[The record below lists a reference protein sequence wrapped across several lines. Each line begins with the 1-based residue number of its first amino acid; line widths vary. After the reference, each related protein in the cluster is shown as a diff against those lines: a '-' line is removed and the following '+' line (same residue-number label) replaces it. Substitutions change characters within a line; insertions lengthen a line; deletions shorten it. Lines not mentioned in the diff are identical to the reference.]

1 MQIEETTNQQQA
13 EQEATLRAIII
24 ANPAAGTYEQHRQ
37 QLEETQQYLQ
47 EQGWQVEIKLTE
59 EAGDGE
65 RIAREAVEQQCNIV
79 IATGG
84 DGTVNEVIQS
94 LAGSQTALGILPS
107 GTVNVWAREIGVP
120 LNNYEQAREI
130 LLHGEQRRIDLGQVN
145 GERYFLLMST
155 IGLDAEVTRTV
166 ESLTKKFGVFTYL
179 LQTLKLGLGYPN
191 FTAFLQIGRHTIRGH
206 ALQIIFGNTQLYA
219 GAIKFTWH
227 AKADDGQLDI
237 CLVRSKNIFN
247 RFSIVYDF
255 LFKRK
260 RREQWVRYD
269 SAPEIKIHTNRKV
282 ALQVD
287 GDPCGETS
295 QRGTPPTIIRVVP
308 QALNVIIP
316 QDYDGEL
323 FSKPASNQLQAATEK

>member
-1 MQIEETTNQQQA
+1 MQTEETAKQQQA
-13 EQEATLRAIII
+13 DQEAALRAIII
-24 ANPAAGTYEQHRQ
+24 ANPEAGSYEQHRQ
-37 QLEETQQYLQ
+37 QLEETRQYLQ

-59 EAGDGE
+59 EAGDGK
-65 RIAREAVEQQCNIV
+65 RIAREAVEQQCNVV

-94 LAGSQTALGILPS
+94 LAGSQTALGVLPS

-120 LNNYEQAREI
+120 INDYEQAREV

-145 GERYFLLMST
+145 SERYFLLMST

-179 LQTLKLGLGYPN
+179 LHTLKLGLGYPN
-191 FTAFLQIGRHTIRGH
+191 FTAFLQIGRRTIRGH

-227 AKADDGQLDI
+227 AQADDGQLDI
-237 CLVRSKNIFN
+237 CLVRSKNIVN

-260 RREQWVRYD
+260 RREQWVLYD
-269 SAPEIKIHTNRKV
+269 SAKEIKIHTNRKV

-287 GDPCGETS
+287 GDPWGETS
-295 QRGTPPTIIRVVP
+295 RRGTPPTIIRVVP

-316 QDYDGEL
+316 QDYDGGL
-323 FSKPASNQLQAATEK
+323 FSKPASDQGQAAKEK